1 MNELPLVPSQPSH
14 TQTSGDIR
22 GSRYRGGRYS
32 WDLITHLVG
41 REFRLRYREAF
52 LGWLWTVSAPLAR
65 LVVLSFVFTKVL
77 PLGIPNYSVFVFTGI
92 IAWSWFS
99 AGVSSATTSAVDRR
113 DLLLRPGLPRSAVP
127 VVSTLT
133 DGLDYLAALPVL
145 AVFMLLGDGIPV
157 TALLLPFVLAV
168 QLLLMLGLGFALC
181 AANVYV
187 RDVHLFVN
195 VVMMLGWYATP
206 VFYEAKAVP
215 ENLAWV
221 FQLNPMA
228 RLLNTYRA
236 ILVRGEVP
244 DLWPFVALAVVCG
257 AVFVAGGFIYRA
269 TSSSFVDEL

>member
-1 MNELPLVPSQPSH
+1 M
-14 TQTSGDIR
+14 
-22 GSRYRGGRYS
+22 
-32 WDLITHLVG
+32 
-41 REFRLRYREAF
+41 
-52 LGWLWTVSAPLAR
+52 GWLWAVSAPLAR

-113 DLLLRPGLPRSAVP
+113 DLLFRPGLPRSAVP

-157 TALLLPFVLAV
+157 TALLLPLVLAV

-215 ENLAWV
+215 ENFAWV

-244 DLWPFVALAVVCG
+244 DLGPFFVLAVVCG
-257 AVFVAGGFIYRA
+257 AVFVVGGVIYRA